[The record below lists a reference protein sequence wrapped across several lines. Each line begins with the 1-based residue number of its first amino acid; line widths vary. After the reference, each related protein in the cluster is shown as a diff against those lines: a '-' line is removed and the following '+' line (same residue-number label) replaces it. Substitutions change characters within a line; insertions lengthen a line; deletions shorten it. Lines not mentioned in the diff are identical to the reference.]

1 MGVQRSKPAAASV
14 QGRREAMPMVAAF
27 VDMCRRAYGAAMV
40 DQQMATAQQAR
51 REHAQVL
58 ERDGAAAAKRWLLK
72 NAHRCTFF
80 AQEDGRE
87 LGLRSPY
94 GHSDAAASVEA

>member
-1 MGVQRSKPAAASV
+1 MTTEQLAAL
-14 QGRREAMPMVAAF
+14 QVAAE
-27 VDMCRRAYGAAMV
+27 RR
-40 DQQMATAQQAR
+40 
-51 REHAQVL
+51 
-58 ERDGAAAAKRWLLK
+58 LLK